1 MRQRLLV
8 LLLIFSLLVL
18 CACVK
23 HTYYVELTNG
33 KSFYVDSPLLLDT
46 ESGTYTMR
54 ISGSRWTVPMDDV
67 SFIDDAAQICFKNAY
82 TDTYTCVDGLYQ
94 F

>member
-1 MRQRLLV
+1 MRRSLAVLV
-8 LLLIFSLLVL
+8 IVLSLLSL

-33 KSFYVDSPLLLDT
+33 KYFYVDSPLLLDADA
-46 ESGTYTMR
+46 GVYTMR
-54 ISGSRWTVPMDDV
+54 ISGTRWNVPMDEV
-67 SFIDDAAQICFKNAY
+67 SFIDDAAQICFKNTA

>member
-1 MRQRLLV
+1 MRRCLAVLALTLSLV
-8 LLLIFSLLVL
+8 TL

-33 KSFYVDSPLLLDT
+33 KYFYVDSPLLLDT
-46 ESGTYTMR
+46 ESGVYTMR
-54 ISGSRWTVPMDDV
+54 IAGSRWTVPMDEV
-67 SFIDDAAQICFKNAY
+67 SFIDDAARICFKNTA